1 MKRFTIAIALSAL
14 TLSLLPASLSAASG
28 NPALPNPAR
37 TPGAIDPHVTQANL
51 SSTIC
56 VSGYTSSVRPSSSYT
71 RALKISQLASGFGFG
86 NDRLTSHYEE
96 DHLISLE
103 LGGSPTSPAN
113 LWPEPYLIANGART
127 KDTLENAL
135 HRLVCARI
143 IPLRVA
149 QKAIATNWL
158 AAYSRYVG

>member
-1 MKRFTIAIALSAL
+1 MKRLPLTLVVSAIALS
-14 TLSLLPASLSAASG
+14 LLPVSTSGAAT
-28 NPALPNPAR
+28 NPALPIPSR
-37 TPGAIDPHVTQANL
+37 TPGAIDPRVTQANL

-56 VSGYTSSVRPSSSYT
+56 VTGYTTTVRPSSSYT
-71 RALKISQLASGFGFG
+71 RALKISQLASGYGLG

-127 KDTLENAL
+127 KDSLENAL
-135 HRLVCARI
+135 HRLVCARVV
-143 IPLRVA
+143 PLSVA
-149 QKAIATNWL
+149 QRAIATNWI

>member
-1 MKRFTIAIALSAL
+1 MKRLPLTLVLSA
-14 TLSLLPASLSAASG
+14 TALSLLPVSTSGAAR
-28 NPALPNPAR
+28 NPALPIPAR
-37 TPGAIDPHVTQANL
+37 TPGAIDPRVTQANL

-56 VSGYTSSVRPSSSYT
+56 VTGYTTTVRPSSSYT
-71 RALKISQLASGFGFG
+71 RALKISQLASGYALG

-127 KDTLENAL
+127 KDRLENAL
-135 HRLVCARI
+135 HRLVCARVV
-143 IPLRVA
+143 PLSVA
-149 QKAIATNWL
+149 QRAIATNWI
-158 AAYSRYVG
+158 AAYSRYVR